1 MELTKFA
8 LVNRIA
14 ATSISIIGLD
24 QEQLIKGCIEGKSR
38 AQQDLYTLF
47 ADEMF
52 GVCLYYS
59 PDHALAE
66 DTLHEGFIK
75 VYQNIKGF
83 KAEGSLKGWVRR
95 IMINTAL
102 EKFRKKAPLYVLDN
116 DNYED
121 VEDVDRESIIS
132 NISADDLMTLIQGLT
147 PQYRMVFNL
156 YALEGYSHKEI
167 AKKLNIS
174 EGTSKSNLAR
184 ARMVLQKKVKEHF
197 YISPKEING

>member
-1 MELTKFA
+1 MYWS
-8 LVNRIA
+8 I
-14 ATSISIIGLD
+14 TSISIIGLD
-24 QEQLIKGCIEGKSR
+24 QEQLIKGCIEGNSK
-38 AQQDLYTLF
+38 AQHDFYKLF

-59 PDHALAE
+59 PDHGMAE

-75 VYQNIKGF
+75 VLQNLKGF
-83 KAEGSLKGWVRR
+83 KGEAPLKGWIRR

-102 EKFRKKAPLYVLDN
+102 EKFRKKRPLYVLDN
-116 DNYED
+116 ENYDD
-121 VEDVDRESIIS
+121 VENIERESVIS
-132 NISADDLMTLIQGLT
+132 NISADDLMGLIRELT

-156 YALEGYSHKEI
+156 YALEGFSHKEI

-184 ARMVLQKKVKEHF
+184 ARGILQKKVKEHF
-197 YISPKEING
+197 YISPKELNG